1 MYYIISFP
9 VLNVCCVDG
18 RVSPPFLLHR
28 HHTRLRA
35 IRRPHLPSEAFY
47 VQREARGSYSKGA
60 LDVGRSCE
68 SCFRH
73 HRRLPVLRRLLRR
86 RPPPLP
92 TPASIAA
99 PRQDPSTEPSPA
111 PPPMPKLSPMAMPC
125 PPSSHVPSPLPS
137 PTPTLRPMQA
147 PSSPPRWCQ
156 HPARP
161 RHRCLS
167 GHSPA
172 TATAPLIASLAA
184 SDYHAFTRAE
194 PSAES
199 SPDTTAVACTN
210 GAAICSTGCPNCHS
224 DSSANADPKSCF
236 LIGPPRRRTSFHPC
250 PNAAT
255 HTGTHATH
263 NAADAASQLPPP
275 PRAILLPSPQPP
287 APLQRTRRRSRLPPL
302 LFHLGRQPL
311 RLPRQR
317 PQGKPRRGFATQAQ
331 PPAEPRGAAQAQ
343 RRHTR
348 LAGCRRAKFLPS
360 RATSPCGASV
370 GVLLPHRPRTRRI
383 RPVLLF
389 PLRPPRSHQRC

>member
-1 MYYIISFP
+1 
-9 VLNVCCVDG
+9 
-18 RVSPPFLLHR
+18 
-28 HHTRLRA
+28 
-35 IRRPHLPSEAFY
+35 
-47 VQREARGSYSKGA
+47 
-60 LDVGRSCE
+60 
-68 SCFRH
+68 
-73 HRRLPVLRRLLRR
+73 
-86 RPPPLP
+86 
-92 TPASIAA
+92 
-99 PRQDPSTEPSPA
+99 
-111 PPPMPKLSPMAMPC
+111 
-125 PPSSHVPSPLPS
+125 
-137 PTPTLRPMQA
+137 MQA

-210 GAAICSTGCPNCHS
+210 GAATGSTGCPNCHS

-287 APLQRTRRRSRLPPL
+287 APLQRTRRRARLPPL

-360 RATSPCGASV
+360 RATSPRGASV

>member
-1 MYYIISFP
+1 
-9 VLNVCCVDG
+9 
-18 RVSPPFLLHR
+18 
-28 HHTRLRA
+28 
-35 IRRPHLPSEAFY
+35 
-47 VQREARGSYSKGA
+47 
-60 LDVGRSCE
+60 
-68 SCFRH
+68 
-73 HRRLPVLRRLLRR
+73 
-86 RPPPLP
+86 
-92 TPASIAA
+92 
-99 PRQDPSTEPSPA
+99 
-111 PPPMPKLSPMAMPC
+111 
-125 PPSSHVPSPLPS
+125 
-137 PTPTLRPMQA
+137 MQA

-210 GAAICSTGCPNCHS
+210 GAAICSTGCPNY
-224 DSSANADPKSCF
+224 
-236 LIGPPRRRTSFHPC
+236 HPC

-348 LAGCRRAKFLPS
+348 LAGCRRAKFLPF

-370 GVLLPHRPRTRRI
+370 GVLLPQRPRTRRI